1 MARHGA
7 FGVCALCGARAGK
20 AAMARHVR
28 TCLGEKLDGVR
39 SRALIVRVQPAG
51 APMFWLDI
59 AAGPTAKLKDLDALL
74 RRVWLE
80 CCGHLS
86 EFYRG
91 PRDKVPMN
99 RTIDEVLGTPGTRL
113 GYVYDFGSSTELVVS
128 HAGVVGAAAVKKV
141 LVVARN
147 EAPLW
152 SCEVC
157 GQAATTLCAECSDGE
172 GGFYC
177 ATHASE
183 HRCGEEMLRPVANS
197 PRMGVCGYSGE
208 A

>member
-1 MARHGA
+1 MARQSS
-7 FGVCALCGARAGK
+7 FGVCAQCGARAGK
-20 AAMARHVR
+20 AAMGRHLR
-28 TCLGEKLDGVR
+28 ACLGERPGGA
-39 SRALIVRVQPAG
+39 RARVLIVRAQPPG
-51 APMFWLDI
+51 APMFWLDV
-59 AAGPTAKLKDLDALL
+59 AAGPGAKLKDLDGLL

-99 RTIDEVLGTPGTRL
+99 RTVDEILGSPGTRL
-113 GYVYDFGSSTELVVS
+113 GYVYDFGSSTQLVVS
-128 HAGVVGAAAVKKV
+128 HAGVVEAAPPKKV
-141 LVVARN
+141 QLVARN
-147 EAPLW
+147 EAPAW

-157 GQAATTLCAECSDGE
+157 GQVATTLCAECASVD

-177 ATHASE
+177 AKHASK
-183 HRCGEEMLRPVANS
+183 HQCGEEMLRPVANS
-197 PRMGVCGYSGE
+197 PRMGVCGYDGE